1 MSIEKEE
8 KPIEIPK
15 VEDDKP
21 FDIVEDTMALRQSKI
36 ITQDKLIEE
45 LTAQLDE
52 LNIKYEQAKG
62 VIEEQAKGELLA
74 FIGPRYDMPDELLV
88 LKTVDELKKLK
99 ADITKVVVPAFK
111 AGTPIT
117 NKKESHRYML
127 ETTFDRAQAERLGRN
142 K

>member
-74 FIGPRYDMPDELLV
+74 FIAPRYDMPKELLI
-88 LKTVDELKKLK
+88 LKTVDELK
-99 ADITKVVVPAFK
+99 IRPVV
-111 AGTPIT
+111 
-117 NKKESHRYML
+117 
-127 ETTFDRAQAERLGRN
+127 
-142 K
+142 